1 MIKLPAGR
9 SHASIRSL
17 ATVLGAVASCA
28 VALTAAPVSLQAQGA
43 QPFGL
48 QISLLS
54 TSIRI
59 DAGGSSSGGLGIEPQ
74 LRFNR
79 LVRSEKGVLSLG
91 VGGQLTS
98 HTSGADE
105 ITITGGFLEPRFVP
119 VLPYERVFPYL
130 SGRVAVLN
138 QSSNFGT
145 SSSGIAYGAG
155 GGIAYVLNARVN
167 VDAGVA
173 LVRQQFGD
181 INGTRADVVGRV
193 WRTPTM
199 TTYAAKLGVSIG
211 LGQ

>member
-1 MIKLPAGR
+1 M
-9 SHASIRSL
+9 
-17 ATVLGAVASCA
+17 TV
-28 VALTAAPVSLQAQGA
+28 QAQGA

-54 TSIRI
+54 TSIQI
-59 DAGGSSSGGLGIEPQ
+59 DAGGSASGGFGIEPQ

-79 LVRSEKGVLSLG
+79 LLRSEKGVLSLG
-91 VGGQLTS
+91 VGGQWTS
-98 HTSGADE
+98 HTSGNDE
-105 ITITGGFLEPRFVP
+105 ITITGGFVEPRFVP

-138 QSSNFGT
+138 QSSNFGS

-181 INGTRADVVGRV
+181 INGTRADVAGRV
-193 WRTPTM
+193 WRSPTM
-199 TTYAAKLGVSIG
+199 TTYAAKVGVSIG